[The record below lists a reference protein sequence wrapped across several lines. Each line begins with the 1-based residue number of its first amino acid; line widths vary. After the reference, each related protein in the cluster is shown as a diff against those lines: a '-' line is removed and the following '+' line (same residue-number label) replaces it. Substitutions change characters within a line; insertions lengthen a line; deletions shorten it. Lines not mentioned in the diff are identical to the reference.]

1 LLAKHFLLTT
11 PPWEELKWACDK
23 RLLDKAAAAL
33 DIDRPWTFH
42 PRNREDLAGLDCSF
56 PVIIKPAIRQAP
68 NRLTDDKAWR
78 VDDRDSLLARYDEA
92 RSIISPDLIL
102 IQEMIPG
109 WGEAQFSYA
118 ALCLDGLPLASV
130 VAKRTRQFPMDFGR
144 FSTYVETIDEPGVVE
159 PALRLLKAFRYT
171 GLVEV
176 EFKRDAR
183 DGRFKVL
190 DVNPRVWGWHTLGE
204 RAGVDFSY
212 LLWRMIHNEQITEAR
227 GTAGVRWMRLSSDFP
242 IAVLEILRGRLPL
255 RDYFRSLRNPI
266 QSAIYA
272 ADDLIPGML
281 EMPLLIWLYC
291 QSYFDKIYDSLTVL

>member
-1 LLAKHFLLTT
+1 MVGTEIDVFKAVGQPTSAKLENRGPIGALVTGADYRGLGVVRSLGRHGIPVWVLKQPDHPLAAASRYSQCSLSWPAGDERSRVDFLVNLADKQGLRGWLLLPTDDEVVGLVARHHGLLAKHFLLTT

-118 ALCLDGLPLASV
+118 ALCLDGRPLASV

-159 PALRLLKAFRYT
+159 PALRLLKAFHYT
-171 GLVEV
+171 GLV
-176 EFKRDAR
+176 
-183 DGRFKVL
+183 
-190 DVNPRVWGWHTLGE
+190 
-204 RAGVDFSY
+204 
-212 LLWRMIHNEQITEAR
+212 
-227 GTAGVRWMRLSSDFP
+227 
-242 IAVLEILRGRLPL
+242 
-255 RDYFRSLRNPI
+255 
-266 QSAIYA
+266 
-272 ADDLIPGML
+272 
-281 EMPLLIWLYC
+281 
-291 QSYFDKIYDSLTVL
+291 